1 MKKNLKKKLNLTK
14 TTISDLDRVKGGIPL
29 CGCDINIP
37 GNGACNRDHV
47 QSANPSA
54 CMSCALDPAAT
65 SCG

>member
-29 CGCDINIP
+29 CGCDITIP
-37 GNGACNRDHV
+37 GNAACNRDHV
-47 QSANPSA
+47 QSRDRSA
-54 CMSCALDPAAT
+54 CLSCFDDAAT